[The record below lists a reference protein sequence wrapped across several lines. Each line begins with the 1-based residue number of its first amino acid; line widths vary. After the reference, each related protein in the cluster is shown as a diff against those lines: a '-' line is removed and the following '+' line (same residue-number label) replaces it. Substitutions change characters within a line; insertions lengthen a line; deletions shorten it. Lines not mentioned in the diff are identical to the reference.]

1 MNRKTM
7 RSALAALAL
16 TLAAAQP
23 AAADAATVMQMHAQA
38 AQGWHQTYTAYG
50 RTVTVDIPV
59 QVPDVET
66 LPVLRADAAAAAQ
79 TPPVTDWPD
88 AALFQEPGFFR
99 LDSHTAKTRQAA
111 EPANRN
117 DPPKGMD
124 VQAVYR
130 EWNELEPDTP
140 YAFDNPASVRDAQA
154 MMDKVLT
161 DNFPGLADGLTPYA
175 AYATGALRAYDEAA
189 DAFSGDPWPYCGV
202 LMVYFH
208 QQIGG
213 VPLLCRG
220 ESCFADFDHTPAH
233 AQTIPVGGT
242 AILQEMPDGSGLFQ
256 SAQFH
261 LVSVRET
268 LLPDLPLCSLSEVLQ
283 TYETLIEQGLL
294 RQVTGLRLGY
304 VSWEAEDG
312 SLTLT
317 PAWVLTGDLYASAD
331 TPDRQLFKN
340 MDPRIPEHGCV
351 IVSALTAELIDPAR
365 LDLGALYP

>member
-1 MNRKTM
+1 
-7 RSALAALAL
+7 
-16 TLAAAQP
+16 
-23 AAADAATVMQMHAQA
+23 
-38 AQGWHQTYTAYG
+38 
-50 RTVTVDIPV
+50 
-59 QVPDVET
+59 
-66 LPVLRADAAAAAQ
+66 
-79 TPPVTDWPD
+79 
-88 AALFQEPGFFR
+88 
-99 LDSHTAKTRQAA
+99 
-111 EPANRN
+111 
-117 DPPKGMD
+117 
-124 VQAVYR
+124 
-130 EWNELEPDTP
+130 
-140 YAFDNPASVRDAQA
+140 
-154 MMDKVLT
+154 
-161 DNFPGLADGLTPYA
+161 
-175 AYATGALRAYDEAA
+175 
-189 DAFSGDPWPYCGV
+189 
-202 LMVYFH
+202 MVYFH

-242 AILQEMPDGSGLFQ
+242 AILQNMPDGSGLFQ

-331 TPDRQLFKN
+331 APDRQVFKN